1 MERRLIGVGVASIAA
16 VSLIA
21 AIVEVGVVRR
31 STMTGPIYTVR
42 QYLAPPTRRHPVPRR
57 WHLHPGEIMQV
68 RGVLNHSPL
77 SKGDVPGNR
86 FVRYRQFRRDRNCR
100 LLRSARPA
108 RCSPTQFAFVAR
120 LIALPATANHPL
132 TGRFATYHLRVIRCR
147 TIYPKCPARATILQ
161 LVDGVRLNY

>member
-68 RGVLNHSPL
+68 RGVLQPL
-77 SKGDVPGNR
+77 TAQQKATFPATGLFDTANFAGIGIAVYYGAPDPLAAR
-86 FVRYRQFRRDRNCR
+86 
-100 LLRSARPA
+100 LRSLPLL
-108 RCSPTQFAFVAR
+108 PR

-161 LVDGVRLNY
+161 LVDGGTP